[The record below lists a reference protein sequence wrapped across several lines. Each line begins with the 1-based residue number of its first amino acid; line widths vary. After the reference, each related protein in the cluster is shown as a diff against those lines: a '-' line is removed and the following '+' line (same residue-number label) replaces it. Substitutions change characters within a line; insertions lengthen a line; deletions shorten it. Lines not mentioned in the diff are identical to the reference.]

1 MPPIQANQAPLQA
14 QLNASIEDGFS
25 PLLPSPEDKE
35 TKDLLFFRELVHA
48 PAGLLHAFSG
58 NLPVED
64 TGLMQ
69 RTVGMSSIAADRSIS
84 ADIRMHISPILCDNS
99 GQIAKRSIIRSWVRV
114 TENHHENRMHG
125 IMRPLI
131 QPAKVALS
139 AIAGQGPISSSSH
152 DPRLSAGREPQ
163 ATRQEPEHSHDS
175 ITSLP
180 NRTSP
185 GKDGISRSFPERLSG
200 TFTPDIARRLSDT
213 PTPDIAGRLSDTF
226 TPDIARRPDNAGI
239 SMRSPRDFV
248 SLEAGGKAI
257 ENANISSRT
266 DFPRLVLSRIP
277 GMIQSGRFREPVEQ
291 FDRAVRIPGGRNTAF
306 SEEPVQSVMAPLVR
320 QRPPE
325 ASGSTWP
332 RPSFSGESGQDL
344 AEAPRAADLNS
355 LADKVYTIIERR
367 TKIEMERRGLYSR
380 S

>member
-114 TENHHENRMHG
+114 TKNHQENRMHG

-131 QPAKVALS
+131 QPAKMALS

-152 DPRLSAGREPQ
+152 DPRLSAGKEPQ
-163 ATRQEPEHSHDS
+163 ATRQEPEHSIDS
-175 ITSLP
+175 FTSLP

-200 TFTPDIARRLSDT
+200 TFTPDIARKLSDT
-213 PTPDIAGRLSDTF
+213 PTPDIAGR
-226 TPDIARRPDNAGI
+226 PDNAGI
-239 SMRSPRDFV
+239 SIRAPRDFV
-248 SLEAGGKAI
+248 FLEAGGKAT
-257 ENANISSRT
+257 EKANISSRT
-266 DFPRLVLSRIP
+266 DFPKLVLSRIP

-291 FDRAVRIPGGRNTAF
+291 FDRSVRIPRGRNTAF

-355 LADKVYTIIERR
+355 LAEKVYTIIERR

>member
-1 MPPIQANQAPLQA
+1 MPLLQANQAPLQA

-25 PLLPSPEDKE
+25 PLLPSPEGKE

-114 TENHHENRMHG
+114 TKNHQENRMHG

-131 QPAKVALS
+131 QPAKMALS

-152 DPRLSAGREPQ
+152 DPRLSAGKEPQ

-175 ITSLP
+175 ITSRP

-185 GKDGISRSFPERLSG
+185 GKDGISRSFSRKLSG
-200 TFTPDIARRLSDT
+200 TFTPDIA
-213 PTPDIAGRLSDTF
+213 G
-226 TPDIARRPDNAGI
+226 RPDNAGI

-266 DFPRLVLSRIP
+266 DFPKLVLSRIP

-291 FDRAVRIPGGRNTAF
+291 FDRSVRIPKGRNTAF

-325 ASGSTWP
+325 ASGYTWP
-332 RPSFSGESGQDL
+332 RPSFSGEMGQDL
-344 AEAPRAADLNS
+344 AEAPRASDLNS
-355 LADKVYTIIERR
+355 LAEKVYTIIERR